1 MAWAFKFCNT
11 YINANHLLVAWK
23 KEKGPTSG
31 FKLLT
36 FELANFRL
44 PGWNLTTLPSCNWWI
59 MTIIHKKK
67 GRKVELVDL
76 HTSLVV
82 MSQWPIAWGRLSWWV
97 HLSLLRKIF
106 ISSQLAINCWLIDDR
121 CGEKWFANTASLQW
135 ATTDSNGSCFLLE
148 FTQFSH
154 RMTCV
159 PGHVIYSCIFLYAG
173 WVFIIISQLVLT
185 LWLVNLMGSTLLYG
199 WLKFKVVFVA
209 ELLVGL
215 LPSVLNF
222 YSK

>member
-1 MAWAFKFCNT
+1 MTAVGKNDLQTQQAYSGQLRIQMAA
-11 YINANHLLVAWK
+11 V
-23 KEKGPTSG
+23 
-31 FKLLT
+31 
-36 FELANFRL
+36 
-44 PGWNLTTLPSCNWWI
+44 SC
-59 MTIIHKKK
+59 
-67 GRKVELVDL
+67 
-76 HTSLVV
+76 
-82 MSQWPIAWGRLSWWV
+82 
-97 HLSLLRKIF
+97 
-106 ISSQLAINCWLIDDR
+106 
-121 CGEKWFANTASLQW
+121 
-135 ATTDSNGSCFLLE
+135 

-154 RMTCV
+154 WMTCV

-209 ELLVGL
+209 KLFGGL